1 MPIYEYECEKCRTT
15 FEAMQAISA
24 RPLKNCNKPNCKG
37 KVHRL
42 VSASGF
48 ILKGSGW
55 YTSDYPSEA
64 RKKGWESEGQNATAS
79 SNTMLTTTPLIKKL
93 LPLNPK
99 QLLLKKSL
107 LKRLPKNLLRRTR
120 IPGVKNPAPK
130 PPPKL
135 TEARWQSLKIFT
147 KIFSPLL
154 RMGSLLFQQILR

>member
-24 RPLKNCNKPNCKG
+24 RPLKNCNKSNCKG

-79 SNTMLTTTPLIKKL
+79 SNTNTDNDTSNEKTPAPEPQAAAPAEKIAAKAAPKKIAQK
-93 LPLNPK
+93 NPYSGS
-99 QLLLKKSL
+99 KKSRA
-107 LKRLPKNLLRRTR
+107 KT
-120 IPGVKNPAPK
+120 A
-130 PPPKL
+130 
-135 TEARWQSLKIFT
+135 T
-147 KIFSPLL
+147 
-154 RMGSLLFQQILR
+154 

>member
-15 FEAMQAISA
+15 FESMQAISA
-24 RPLKNCNKPNCKG
+24 RPLKNCNKSNCKG

-79 SNTMLTTTPLIKKL
+79 SNTNTENDSSNEKTPAPEPQAAAPAEKIAAKAAPKKL
-93 LPLNPK
+93 A
-99 QLLLKKSL
+99 Q
-107 LKRLPKNLLRRTR
+107 
-120 IPGVKNPAPK
+120 KNPYSGGK
-130 PPPKL
+130 
-135 TEARWQSLKIFT
+135 TSRT
-147 KIFSPLL
+147 KTST
-154 RMGSLLFQQILR
+154 